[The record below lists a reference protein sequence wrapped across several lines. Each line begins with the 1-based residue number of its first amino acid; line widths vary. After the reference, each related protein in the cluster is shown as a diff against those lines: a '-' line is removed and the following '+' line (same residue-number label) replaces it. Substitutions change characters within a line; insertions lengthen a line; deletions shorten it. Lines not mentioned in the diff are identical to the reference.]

1 MKGRIKINVS
11 SDMMEAI
18 GMIIE
23 GEEEITQELV
33 REKLEEHGIKA
44 GLCKEGIEGLAVCK
58 SHEESFVLAKGRKSG
73 MLNEGHY
80 DFYFDAAPKEYK
92 PQIREDGS
100 VDYSVQRVFVKEG
113 DKIAQYYPPSNGYF
127 GYTVYATVIAPVP
140 SKETI
145 IECGMG
151 VEVKDH
157 IYYAT
162 TNGEVTLKKDTLSV
176 FNQLVIDGDAGNA
189 TGVIRYDGNIYVKG
203 DVLSGVTMIADGN
216 IKVDGVVEG
225 ANMEA
230 GGDIVIKYGIHGD
243 KRADIKANGSVY
255 TSFIEE
261 AKVQTGENIYFSS
274 IINSHV
280 YARES
285 ICSQSGMG
293 RIVGGVAIA
302 GNSIVVGNAGND
314 AEMVTKLCIENQQ
327 NKSLPCCKIQIEN
340 KFYPGVELR
349 ISDSVYMG
357 KMRKIGEY
365 HRVCGVIQHYPVGEF
380 DEEYYQMMEWEK
392 EKTVRKTILLVDD
405 EPMILKTFYGFLKD
419 EYNVSAVNSAKDA
432 FNYLEKH
439 IPDLIL
445 LDFNMP
451 NMNGGEMLER
461 MRKLTWKKYCNV
473 PVIFVSAVTDRALI
487 LKCLMLYPQGYLM
500 KPIRKD
506 DLLLA
511 VKNFFEKPEEESVQ
525 VV

>member
-1 MKGRIKINVS
+1 MKGRIKISVS

-44 GLCKEGIEGLAVCK
+44 GLCKEGIEGLAGCK
-58 SHEESFVLAKGRKSG
+58 FHEESFVLAKGRKSG

-162 TNGEVTLKKDTLSV
+162 TNGEVTLNKDTLSV

-314 AEMVTKLCIENQQ
+314 AEMVTKLCIENRQ

-380 DEEYYQMMEWEK
+380 DEEYYQMIEWEK

-451 NMNGGEMLER
+451 NMNGGEMLEQ

-473 PVIFVSAVTDRALI
+473 PVIFVSALTDRALI